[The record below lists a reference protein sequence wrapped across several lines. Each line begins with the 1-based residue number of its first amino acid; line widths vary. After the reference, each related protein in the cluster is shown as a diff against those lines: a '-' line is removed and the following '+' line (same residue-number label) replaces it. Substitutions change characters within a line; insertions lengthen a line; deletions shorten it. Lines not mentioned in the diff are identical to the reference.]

1 MQLVIAEKPML
12 GKAIAEAIPGKASDT
27 SNSVITKQW
36 NGDTIKI
43 AWCFGH
49 LMELRRPEDYDAKY
63 KKWCMEDLP
72 IYFHGWEKQP
82 QSGEASKKAR
92 VQQLGKL
99 LKEASVVIHAGDLDD
114 EGQSIVDEILDY
126 FHYKGTV
133 KRLDTRDITPGALQK
148 ALKSMDDNS
157 RHRQD
162 GVAAY
167 ARQVCDALFGFNLSR
182 YYTLV
187 NNTKMVVGRVQT
199 PALGLVVRRDMAIEG
214 HSKQLFYTL
223 YADVSVNGTKI
234 RTKFVPKKDDEHLTD
249 GLVLDK
255 GYLEEVYK
263 AIAGKTLS
271 PATVTVSQ
279 STEAPPLP
287 FNTTKL
293 NSYCGSR
300 WGMSPAKV
308 LSITQSLRDEHKAI
322 SYNRSDCRY
331 LSMELHKE
339 APQTINA
346 AVGNLGIDAGA
357 YGFDPKLKS
366 KAFDDSKIGAHMG
379 IIPTVINIDAKSKFS
394 AEQLNV
400 YEAIAQYYL
409 VQFLPPAKKEMTKL
423 VIDIPGYGSL
433 VATASDYLELGYRTL
448 LKGGAIEDNVEGNE
462 DEDEAAGLRSL
473 KAGSYS
479 ATVQG
484 KEIKEGETKP
494 PAKYT
499 QSTLAEDMTRIAR
512 YCTNQQVKQ
521 LLLQKDKD
529 KTGENGSIGTEATRP
544 AIIAGLI
551 THGLLQEVSKGKKKY
566 IEATPKGRELYNILP
581 DNIRGVDVTAKWW
594 CLTEDIKAGK
604 FTPEQMA
611 QNVLLTVNAVIS
623 SGAGRIEGIAQ
634 IAKGVKGDCLGKCP
648 KCGGEVFETAKGFSC
663 TAPDCKFIMWK
674 DNKLFTAIGKTLTPK
689 AVSMFLSKGRVG
701 FKNCKSARTGKTF
714 DTILVADFSG
724 DRVQFSFEDSDSKDP
739 VCKCPKCG
747 GDVFEKGQRLACARE
762 SCGFVLWKSN
772 RLLDSICK
780 TLTTQEAVTL
790 IKTGKLEI
798 KNAKS
803 AKKKTAIKRCIVS
816 IVDFNETPLKWNIEY
831 PK

>member
-12 GKAIAEAIPGKASDT
+12 GKAIAEAIPGRASDT

-49 LMELRRPEDYDAKY
+49 LMELRSPEDYDIKY
-63 KKWCMEDLP
+63 KKWCLEDLP
-72 IYFHGWEKQP
+72 IYFPNWEKRP
-82 QSGEASKKAR
+82 QAGDASKKAR
-92 VQQLGKL
+92 VQQMGKL

-126 FHYKGTV
+126 FHYKGAV
-133 KRLDTRDITPGALQK
+133 KRLDTRDITPAALQH
-148 ALKSMDDNS
+148 ALNNMDDNS
-157 RHRQD
+157 RHKQD
-162 GVAAY
+162 GTAAY

-187 NNTKMVVGRVQT
+187 NQGTKMVVGRVQT

-214 HSKQLFYTL
+214 HTKQLFYTL
-223 YADVSVNGTKI
+223 YVDVVINGTKI
-234 RTKFVPKKDDEHLTD
+234 RTKFAPKKDDDHLVD

-255 GYLEEVYK
+255 KYLEDVFK
-263 AIAGKTLS
+263 SISGKTLS
-271 PATVTVSQ
+271 PATISVTQ
-279 STEAPPLP
+279 SSEAPPLP

-293 NSYCGSR
+293 NSYCGTR

-322 SYNRSDCRY
+322 SYNRSECRY
-331 LSMELHKE
+331 LSTELHKE
-339 APQTINA
+339 APQTIGA
-346 AVGNLGIDAGA
+346 ATSNLCIDTSV
-357 YGFDPKLKS
+357 YHFDPKLKS

-379 IIPTVINIDAKSKFS
+379 IIPTVIKIDAKSKFN
-394 AEQLNV
+394 ADQLKV

-409 VQFLPPAKKEMTKL
+409 VQFLPPAKKETTKL
-423 VIDIPGYGSL
+423 AIELPGYGSL
-433 VATASDYLELGYRTL
+433 VATASEYLDLGYRTL
-448 LKGGAIEDNVEGNE
+448 LKGGAIEDGAEEGE
-462 DEDEAAGLRSL
+462 KEDEATSLRSL
-473 KAGSYS
+473 KPGAYS
-479 ATVQG
+479 ALVQG
-484 KEIKEGETKP
+484 NEIKDGETKP
-494 PAKYT
+494 PSKYT
-499 QSTLAEDMTRIAR
+499 QATLAEDMTRIAR
-512 YCTNQQVKQ
+512 YCTNAQVKQ

-566 IEATPKGRELYNILP
+566 IEATPKGRELYMILP

-611 QNVLLTVNAVIS
+611 QNVLLTVNAVIT
-623 SGAGRIEGIAQ
+623 SGAGRIEGIAN
-634 IAKGVKGDCLGKCP
+634 IAKGTKGECLGKCP
-648 KCGGEVFETAKGFSC
+648 KCGGDVYENARGYAC
-663 TAPDCKFIMWK
+663 TAQDCKFIMWK
-674 DNKLFTAIGKTLTPK
+674 DSKLFAAIGKQLTPK
-689 AVSMFLSKGRVG
+689 AAAMFLSKGRVG
-701 FKNCKSARTGKTF
+701 FKNCKSAKTGRTF

-724 DRVQFSFEDSDSKDP
+724 DRVQFNFESSDAKDP
-739 VCKCPKCG
+739 VAKCPKCG
-747 GDVFEKGQRLACARE
+747 GDVFEKGSRLAC
-762 SCGFVLWKSN
+762 STDGCGFSLWKSN
-772 RLLDSICK
+772 RFLDSICK
-780 TLTTQEAVTL
+780 TLTLQEAATL
-790 IKTGKLEI
+790 INTGKLEV

-803 AKKKTAIKRCIVS
+803 AKKKTVIKRCIVS
-816 IVDFNETPLKWNIEY
+816 VDFNENPPKWNIEF